1 MMDWHET
8 LYHKALFG
16 ELEVGNIHQNLE
28 RCREI
33 SGELSLID
41 LIDPN
46 SKQIGLLSEL
56 LYRMKHMP
64 ELEILDVNLFDAEE
78 PN

>member
-1 MMDWHET
+1 MDWHET

-16 ELEVGNIHQNLE
+16 EFEVGNIHQNLE

-33 SGELSLID
+33 SSELSLID

>member
-1 MMDWHET
+1 MSEYKT
-8 LYHKALFG
+8 LYQKALSGDF
-16 ELEVGNIHQNLE
+16 EIDNVFENLE

-33 SGELSLID
+33 SAELKLMD
-41 LIDPN
+41 VIDPN

-56 LYRMKHMP
+56 LYRMKNMP
-64 ELEILDVNLFDAEE
+64 ELEILYMTMMHNQE

>member
-1 MMDWHET
+1 MERNRT
-8 LYHKALFG
+8 LYQRARINDFQIDN
-16 ELEVGNIHQNLE
+16 VYDNLE

-33 SGELSLID
+33 SNELKIID
-41 LIDPN
+41 IIDPN

-56 LYRMKHMP
+56 LYRIQNMP
-64 ELEILDVNLFDAEE
+64 ELEILDLNLLDDRK

>member
-1 MMDWHET
+1 MDWHET

-16 ELEVGNIHQNLE
+16 EFEVGNIHQNLE

-33 SGELSLID
+33 SGELSIID

-46 SKQIGLLSEL
+46 SEQIGLLSEL

-64 ELEILDVNLFDAEE
+64 ELEILDINLFDAEE

>member
-1 MMDWHET
+1 MDWHET

-16 ELEVGNIHQNLE
+16 EFEVGNIYQNLE

-33 SGELSLID
+33 SSELSIID
-41 LIDPN
+41 IIDPN
-46 SKQIGLLSEL
+46 SRQIGLLSEL

-64 ELEILDVNLFDAEE
+64 ELEILDINLFDAEE

>member
-1 MMDWHET
+1 MNDFKIDSV
-8 LYHKALFG
+8 YD
-16 ELEVGNIHQNLE
+16 NLE

-33 SGELSLID
+33 SQELKLTD

-56 LYRMKHMP
+56 LYRMKNMP
-64 ELEILDVNLFDAEE
+64 ELEILDLNLLDDQE

>member
-1 MMDWHET
+1 MERNRT
-8 LYHKALFG
+8 LYQRARMDDFRIDSVY
-16 ELEVGNIHQNLE
+16 ENLE

-33 SGELSLID
+33 SEELQLTDI
-41 LIDPN
+41 IDPN

-56 LYRMKHMP
+56 LYRMKNMP
-64 ELEILDVNLFDAEE
+64 ELEILDLNLLDDQE

>member
-1 MMDWHET
+1 MNDFQIDSV
-8 LYHKALFG
+8 YD
-16 ELEVGNIHQNLE
+16 NLE

-33 SGELSLID
+33 SNELKLTD

-56 LYRMKHMP
+56 LYRMKNMP
-64 ELEILDVNLFDAEE
+64 ELEILDLNLLDDQE

>member
-1 MMDWHET
+1 MNDFKIDSV
-8 LYHKALFG
+8 YD
-16 ELEVGNIHQNLE
+16 NLE

-33 SGELSLID
+33 SRELQLTDI
-41 LIDPN
+41 IDPN

-56 LYRMKHMP
+56 LYRMKNMP
-64 ELEILDVNLFDAEE
+64 ELEILDLNLLDDQE

>member
-1 MMDWHET
+1 MSEYKT
-8 LYHKALFG
+8 LYQKALSGDF
-16 ELEVGNIHQNLE
+16 EIDNVFENLE

-33 SGELSLID
+33 SAELKLMD
-41 LIDPN
+41 VIDPN

-56 LYRMKHMP
+56 LYRMKNMP
-64 ELEILDVNLFDAEE
+64 ELEILDMTMMHNQE

>member
-1 MMDWHET
+1 MNDFQIDNV
-8 LYHKALFG
+8 YD
-16 ELEVGNIHQNLE
+16 NLE

-33 SGELSLID
+33 SRELQLTDI
-41 LIDPN
+41 IDPN

-56 LYRMKHMP
+56 LYRMKNMP
-64 ELEILDVNLFDAEE
+64 ELEILDLNLLEDQE

>member
-1 MMDWHET
+1 MND
-8 LYHKALFG
+8 F
-16 ELEVGNIHQNLE
+16 NIDNVYENLE

-33 SGELSLID
+33 SNELKLTD

-56 LYRMKHMP
+56 LYRMKNMP
-64 ELEILDVNLFDAEE
+64 ELEILDLNLLDDQE

>member
-1 MMDWHET
+1 MNIYKT
-8 LYHKALFG
+8 LYQKALDGDF
-16 ELEVGNIHQNLE
+16 EINDVYYNLE

-33 SGELSLID
+33 SKELKIMD
-41 LIDPN
+41 IINPN

-56 LYRMKHMP
+56 LFRMKNMP
-64 ELEILDVNLFDAEE
+64 ELEILDITRLDDQE

>member
-1 MMDWHET
+1 MERNRT
-8 LYHKALFG
+8 LYQRARMSDFHIDNVY
-16 ELEVGNIHQNLE
+16 ENLE

-33 SGELSLID
+33 SQELKLTD
-41 LIDPN
+41 LIATT

-56 LYRMKHMP
+56 LYRMKNMP
-64 ELEILDVNLFDAEE
+64 ELEILDLNLLDDQE

>member
-1 MMDWHET
+1 MSEYKT
-8 LYHKALFG
+8 LYQKALSGDF
-16 ELEVGNIHQNLE
+16 EIDNVFENLE

-33 SGELSLID
+33 SAELKLMD
-41 LIDPN
+41 VIDPN

-56 LYRMKHMP
+56 LYRMKNMP
-64 ELEILDVNLFDAEE
+64 ELEILDMSMMHNQE

>member
-1 MMDWHET
+1 MYQKT
-8 LYHKALFG
+8 LFG
-16 ELEVGNIHQNLE
+16 DIDVGNVYDNLE

-33 SGELSLID
+33 SNELMMTDI
-41 LIDPN
+41 IDPN

-56 LYRMKHMP
+56 LFRMKHMP
-64 ELEILDVNLFDAEE
+64 ELEILDLDSVSEQE

>member
-1 MMDWHET
+1 MSEYKT
-8 LYHKALFG
+8 LYQKALAGDF
-16 ELEVGNIHQNLE
+16 EIGNVYENLE

-33 SGELSLID
+33 SAELKLMD
-41 LIDPN
+41 VIDPN

-56 LYRMKHMP
+56 LYRMKNMP
-64 ELEILDVNLFDAEE
+64 ELEILDMTMMHNQE

>member
-1 MMDWHET
+1 MYQKT
-8 LYHKALFG
+8 LFG
-16 ELEVGNIHQNLE
+16 DIDVGNVYDNLE

-33 SGELSLID
+33 SNELMMTDI
-41 LIDPN
+41 IDPN

-56 LYRMKHMP
+56 LFRMKHMP
-64 ELEILDVNLFDAEE
+64 ELEILDLDLVSEQE

>member
-1 MMDWHET
+1 MERNRT
-8 LYHKALFG
+8 LYQRARMSDFHIDNVY
-16 ELEVGNIHQNLE
+16 ENLE

-33 SGELSLID
+33 SRELQLTDI
-41 LIDPN
+41 IDPN

-56 LYRMKHMP
+56 LYRMKNMP
-64 ELEILDVNLFDAEE
+64 ELEILDLNLLDDQE

>member
-1 MMDWHET
+1 MNDFQT
-8 LYHKALFG
+8 DSVYD
-16 ELEVGNIHQNLE
+16 NLE

-33 SGELSLID
+33 SDELKITD
-41 LIDPN
+41 IIDPN

-56 LYRMKHMP
+56 LYRIQNMP
-64 ELEILDVNLFDAEE
+64 ELEILDLNLLDDRK